1 MLRQLGTYN
10 EDGGNPKWDDYKTR
24 HFDQHFTNEM
34 TLEDWKK
41 QAAYIQANVTDEII
55 EKAIALLPP
64 KANELSGEKNRTYL
78 KISKR

>member
-1 MLRQLGTYN
+1 
-10 EDGGNPKWDDYKTR
+10 
-24 HFDQHFTNEM
+24 M

-41 QAAYIQANVTDEII
+41 QAAYIQANLTDEII